1 MPYKA
6 NDPRRHK
13 IPKARD
19 RINNWPVYE
28 AALRN
33 RGDLTVWVTPEALA
47 AWHPPQTGQR
57 GRSPTYSD
65 VAIETGVML
74 RLAFGR
80 PWRQTEGLLRSVAR
94 LMSLDIGIPDHTT
107 LSRRSAAMP
116 LAMDLARAKGPVHVV
131 IDSTGLKV
139 YGAGEWHRD
148 KHGGRNRRSWRKL
161 HLAVDPDTSEILACE
176 LTDQNQGDP
185 TQVGALLDPIAG
197 DIASVT
203 ADGAYDG
210 DPVYRAVA
218 NRAPE
223 AAVIIPPRSVAKPG
237 PQADQAP
244 TQRDRHI
251 QMIKQKGRLGWQ
263 QATGYGR
270 RSLVETAMFR
280 YKTLIGRRLR
290 ARGLA
295 GQKAEARM
303 GCAVI
308 NRMTRLGRPI
318 SSRLA

>member
-1 MPYKA
+1 MPHKV

-13 IPKARD
+13 IPKARY
-19 RINNWPVYE
+19 RIDNWPAYD
-28 AALRN
+28 AALRD
-33 RGDLTVWVTPEALA
+33 RGDLTIWVAPEALA
-47 AWHPPQTGQR
+47 AWHPPRIGQR

-65 VAIETGVML
+65 LAIETAMLL

-80 PWRQTEGLLRSVAR
+80 PWRQTEGLLRSLAR
-94 LMSLDIGIPDHTT
+94 LMNLEIGIPDHTT
-107 LSRRSAAMP
+107 LSRRSATMS
-116 LAMDLARAKGPVHVV
+116 LATDLARVKGPVHVV

-139 YGAGEWHRD
+139 YGAGEWQQA
-148 KHGGRNRRSWRKL
+148 KHGGRDRRSWRKL
-161 HLAVDPDTSEILACE
+161 HLAVNPDSGELLACT
-176 LTDQNQGDP
+176 LTDKDAGDP
-185 TQVGALLDPIAG
+185 SQVGTLLDQVAG
-197 DIASVT
+197 DITSVT

-210 DPVYRAVA
+210 EPVYQAVA

-223 AAVIIPPRSVAKPG
+223 AAVIIPPRATAKPRA
-237 PQADQAP
+237 QAGQAP
-244 TQRDRHI
+244 TQRDRHLQTI
-251 QMIKQKGRLGWQ
+251 AQRGRRGWQ
-263 QATGYGR
+263 QATSYGR
-270 RSLVETAMFR
+270 RSLGETAMFR

-290 ARGLA
+290 ARNLA

>member
-1 MPYKA
+1 L
-6 NDPRRHK
+6 
-13 IPKARD
+13 RD
-19 RINNWPVYE
+19 
-28 AALRN
+28 
-33 RGDLTVWVTPEALA
+33 RGDLTIWVTPAALA
-47 AWHPPQTGQR
+47 AWHPPRIGQR

-65 VAIETGVML
+65 VAIETGTML

-94 LMSLDIGIPDHTT
+94 LMNLEIGVPDHTT

-131 IDSTGLKV
+131 VDSTGLKV
-139 YGAGEWHRD
+139 YGAGEWQQA
-148 KHGGRNRRSWRKL
+148 KHGGRARRSWRKL
-161 HLAVDPDTSEILACE
+161 HLAVDPDTGEILACE

-185 TQVGALLDPIAG
+185 SQVGALLDQIAG

-218 NRAPE
+218 DRAAE
-223 AAVIIPPRSVAKPG
+223 AAVIIPPRATAKPSA
-237 PQADQAP
+237 QAGQAP
-244 TQRDRHI
+244 TQRDRHLQTI
-251 QMIKQKGRLGWQ
+251 AQRGRRGWQ
-263 QATGYGR
+263 RATGYGR

-280 YKTLIGRRLR
+280 YKTLIGRHLR
-290 ARGLA
+290 ARSLT